1 MILPVICEILL
12 LILID
17 LRENKQQFFFLSFQF
32 PLSNFLIS
40 LSDKNTTRIRT
51 KSEIHS
57 RY

>member
-40 LSDKNTTRIRT
+40 LSDKN
-51 KSEIHS
+51 KD
-57 RY
+57 